1 MRLPHSDPRFS
12 CCMADM
18 NHDDFFCADAV
29 KNQVVVKRHI
39 AEFRLAVARIFLWEN
54 PQLNALLDDA

>member
-1 MRLPHSDPRFS
+1 
-12 CCMADM
+12 MADM